1 MDNTDDTETQSAPGT
16 PLASEGLGQ
25 AVDTLARFIRRA
37 PLTEAIAALEYG
49 LDGAD
54 AAHAVQVAEAGGM
67 DVALLASALTVRE
80 SLGRINDLIHASGI
94 LLALPHV
101 LEEGERVSR
110 RPSLGAGNDPGR
122 PYDLETDRR
131 VAEFK
136 LARWRGA
143 DAMRKRQVFKDLT
156 MLAADRSGRAAD
168 LFIIGPEPARFLRS
182 STSTSAWALDRSPG
196 ALRTFESAFGS
207 PNMSIRDFTATHA
220 AHVRITDLCDVLPE
234 AVTRLLR

>member
-1 MDNTDDTETQSAPGT
+1 M
-16 PLASEGLGQ
+16 
-25 AVDTLARFIRRA
+25 DTLARFVRRA
-37 PLTEAIAALEYG
+37 PLTEAIAALEHG

-54 AAHAVQVAEAGGM
+54 AAHAVQVADQGGV
-67 DVALLASALTVRE
+67 DTGLLASALTVRE
-80 SLGRINDLIHASGI
+80 SLGRISDLIHASGI
-94 LLALPHV
+94 ILALPHI
-101 LEEGERVSR
+101 LEKGERISR

-136 LARWRGA
+136 FARWRGA

-168 LFIIGPEPARFLRS
+168 LFVIGPESACFLRS
-182 STSTSAWALDRSPG
+182 SASTAAWALDRSPG
-196 ALRTFESAFGS
+196 ALRTFASVFGS
-207 PNMSIRDFTATHA
+207 PEVAIREFTATHA

-234 AVTRLLR
+234 AVTRLLQ

>member
-1 MDNTDDTETQSAPGT
+1 MDAADAIETDAPRT
-16 PLASEGLGQ
+16 PDDLGA
-25 AVDTLARFIRRA
+25 AVDMLARFIHRA
-37 PLTEAIAALEYG
+37 PLTETIAAMEHD

-54 AAHAVQVAEAGGM
+54 AAHAVRAADTGGVDAG
-67 DVALLASALTVRE
+67 LLAAALTLRE

-101 LEEGERVSR
+101 LEEGETIAR

-143 DAMRKRQVFKDLT
+143 DAMRKRQVFKDLA
-156 MLAADRSGRAAD
+156 MLAADRSGRRAD
-168 LFIIGPEPARFLRS
+168 LFVIGPEPARFLR
-182 STSTSAWALDRSPG
+182 TSATTAAWALDRAPG
-196 ALRTFESAFGS
+196 ALRTFEAVFGS
-207 PNMSIRDFTATHA
+207 TAVQVREFAATHA
-220 AHVRITDLCDVLPE
+220 AHVRIVDLCDVLPE

>member
-1 MDNTDDTETQSAPGT
+1 
-16 PLASEGLGQ
+16 
-25 AVDTLARFIRRA
+25 VDILARFIQRA
-37 PLTEAIAALEYG
+37 PLTEAIAALEHG

-54 AAHAVQVAEAGGM
+54 AAHAAQVAGKGGV
-67 DVALLASALTVRE
+67 DASLLASALTVRE
-80 SLGRINDLIHASGI
+80 GLGLIHASGI
-94 LLALPHV
+94 MLALPHI
-101 LEEGERVSR
+101 LEEGERISR

-168 LFIIGPEPARFLRS
+168 LFVIGPEPARFLNS
-182 STSTSAWALDRSPG
+182 SASTAAWALDRSPG

-207 PNMSIRDFTATHA
+207 PDVPIREFTATHA
-220 AHVRITDLCDVLPE
+220 AHVRITDLCDILPQG
-234 AVTRLLR
+234 VTRLLQ